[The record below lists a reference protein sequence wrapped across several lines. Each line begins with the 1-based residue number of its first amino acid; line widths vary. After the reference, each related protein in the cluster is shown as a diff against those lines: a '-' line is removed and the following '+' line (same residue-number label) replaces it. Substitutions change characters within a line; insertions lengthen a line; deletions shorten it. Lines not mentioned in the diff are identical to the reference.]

1 MGKRGS
7 SAAFV
12 FSGCA
17 KGLAWGQAD
26 RNRGRYAEKTAE
38 MRTPDPLG
46 FLRAALLLYLKR
58 IIIRKE
64 LVMKLLRV
72 DTLEEARDKLRGV
85 FAGRA
90 PETEMVRA
98 ADALGRTLAGD
109 VVSGEAVPSFY
120 RSSVDGYAV
129 RSADTAGASESI
141 PAFLEMIGEI
151 PVGTAAGKA
160 IGSGQ
165 CMYVPT
171 GGMVPE
177 GADAVVMVE
186 YCEPFDADHVAV
198 YEAVPFGGSVVVPGE
213 DVKEGQLLLARGSVI
228 SPAGIGALAAAGIG
242 EVPVYQPWRVSI
254 LSTGD
259 ELVMPGRRP
268 GPGQVR
274 DINSAALAASAAKA
288 GFQVIRTRLL
298 ADDEAL
304 LEAAVREAMADSDL
318 VLVSGGSSQGKKDVT
333 CEVLDRVSGGGV
345 FTHGLAIKPGKP
357 TILGFDSESGALL
370 MGLPGHPVAALTVF
384 GLLAFWLWRELTGQ
398 REEWPAMARMRTNL
412 ASAPGKLTCVPVRL
426 YRGADGYEAEPVLG
440 KSGLIT
446 TMSQADGYVKVE
458 MNREGLKR
466 GEWVEIHRFL

>member
-1 MGKRGS
+1 
-7 SAAFV
+7 
-12 FSGCA
+12 
-17 KGLAWGQAD
+17 
-26 RNRGRYAEKTAE
+26 
-38 MRTPDPLG
+38 
-46 FLRAALLLYLKR
+46 
-58 IIIRKE
+58 
-64 LVMKLLRV
+64 MKLLQV
-72 DTLEEARDKLRGV
+72 DTLEEARGKLRSV

-90 PETEMVRA
+90 PETEVVRA
-98 ADALGRTLAGD
+98 ADALGRILAED
-109 VVSGEAVPSFY
+109 VFSGEAVPSFY

-151 PVGTAAGKA
+151 SVGTEAEKA

-198 YEAVPFGGSVVVPGE
+198 YESVPFGSSVVVPGE
-213 DVKEGQLLLARGSVI
+213 DVKEGQLLLARGSAVG
-228 SPAGIGALAAAGIG
+228 PAGIGALAAAGIT
-242 EVPVYQPWRVSI
+242 EVSVYKPWKVSI

-259 ELVMPGRRP
+259 ELVAPGRHP

-274 DINSAALAASAAKA
+274 DINSAGLAASAAGA
-288 GFQVIRTRLL
+288 GFFVIRTGLL

-304 LEAAVREAMADSDL
+304 LEAAVREAAADSDL

-345 FTHGLAIKPGKP
+345 FTHGLALKPGKP
-357 TILGFDSESGALL
+357 TILGFDSGSGALL

-384 GLLAFWLWRELTGQ
+384 GLLALWLWRELTGQ
-398 REEWPAMARMRTNL
+398 REEWPSMARMSINL

-426 YRGADGYEAEPVLG
+426 RRGADGYEAEPVLG

-446 TMSQADGYVKVE
+446 TMSQADGYVMVE

>member
-1 MGKRGS
+1 
-7 SAAFV
+7 
-12 FSGCA
+12 
-17 KGLAWGQAD
+17 
-26 RNRGRYAEKTAE
+26 
-38 MRTPDPLG
+38 
-46 FLRAALLLYLKR
+46 
-58 IIIRKE
+58 
-64 LVMKLLRV
+64 MKLLRV
-72 DTLEEARDKLRGV
+72 DTLEEARGKLKGV

-90 PETEMVRA
+90 PETELTGC
-98 ADALGRTLAGD
+98 ADALGRILAED
-109 VVSGEAVPSFY
+109 VVSGEAVPSLY

-151 PVGTAAGKA
+151 SVGTAAGRA

-198 YEAVPFGGSVVVPGE
+198 YEAVPFGSSVVVPGE
-213 DVKEGQLLLARGSVI
+213 DVKKGQLLLARGSAV
-228 SPAGIGALAAAGIG
+228 SPAGLGALAAAGIT
-242 EVPVYQPWRVSI
+242 EVSVYKPWRVSI

-259 ELVMPGRRP
+259 ELVAPGGCP

-274 DINSAALAASAAKA
+274 DVNSAGLAASAANA
-288 GFQVIRTRLL
+288 GFQVIRTALL
-298 ADDEAL
+298 ADDEPL
-304 LEAAVREAMADSDL
+304 LEAAVREAAEDSDL

-345 FTHGLAIKPGKP
+345 FTHGLALKPGKP
-357 TILGFDSESGALL
+357 TILGFDSGRGALL

-384 GLLAFWLWRELTGQ
+384 RLLAFWLWRELTGQ
-398 REEWPAMARMRTNL
+398 REEWSVRARMSMNL

-446 TMSQADGYVKVE
+446 TMSQADGYVMAE